1 METEEEGKEE
11 EQIPIGFN
19 FWSAKLLKKR
29 ASQMETKEVVQN
41 VSIEKEESSDS
52 STPEITE
59 AKPRISTLLASDNGE
74 FYVKNR
80 II

>member
-1 METEEEGKEE
+1 
-11 EQIPIGFN
+11 
-19 FWSAKLLKKR
+19 
-29 ASQMETKEVVQN
+29 METKEVVQN
-41 VSIEKEESSDS
+41 ISIEKEESSDS

-59 AKPRISTLLASDNGE
+59 AKPRISALLASDNGE